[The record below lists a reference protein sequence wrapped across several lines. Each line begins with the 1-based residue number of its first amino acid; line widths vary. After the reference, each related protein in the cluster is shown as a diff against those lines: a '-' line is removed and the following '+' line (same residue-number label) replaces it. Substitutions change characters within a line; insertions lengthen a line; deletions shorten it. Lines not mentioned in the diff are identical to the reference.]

1 MVIAVI
7 DEFNNTDASCDV
19 RNSIED
25 VNDFFV
31 SPSTAAA
38 VNSLDLSSAE
48 ITDREIKVSKTR
60 TVPFLKD
67 KRILSKSVLCIF
79 SLGWVS
85 WRGVYLPFL
94 HLQQL
99 PSACFHGG

>member
-7 DEFNNTDASCDV
+7 DGFKNTDASCDV
-19 RNSIED
+19 SNSIKD
-25 VNDFFV
+25 VNDFLV
-31 SPSTAAA
+31 MPSTAAA
-38 VNSLDLSSAE
+38 VNSLELSSTE
-48 ITDREIKVSKTR
+48 IADREIKVSN
-60 TVPFLKD
+60 PFLKD
-67 KRILSKSVLCIF
+67 KRVFSTSVLCIF

-85 WRGVYLPFL
+85 WRGVYFPFL